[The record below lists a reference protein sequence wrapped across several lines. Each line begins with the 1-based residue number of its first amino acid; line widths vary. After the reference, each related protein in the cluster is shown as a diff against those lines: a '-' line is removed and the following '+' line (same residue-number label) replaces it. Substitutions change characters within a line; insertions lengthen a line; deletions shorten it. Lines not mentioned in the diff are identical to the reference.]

1 MGTDFSVIEYRL
13 HIGYI
18 LTIGKSPVELLF
30 RTDNQAIEFTLTRS
44 GRYQMAADN
53 VLFHTFERIDFTV
66 DSSLVEDF
74 GRFLE

>member
-44 GRYQMAADN
+44 GRYQMSADN